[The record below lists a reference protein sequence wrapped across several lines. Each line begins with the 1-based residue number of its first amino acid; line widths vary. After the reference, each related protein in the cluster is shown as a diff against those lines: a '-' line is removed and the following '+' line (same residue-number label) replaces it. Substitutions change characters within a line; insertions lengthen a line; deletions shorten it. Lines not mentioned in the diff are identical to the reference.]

1 MSDEKNRKK
10 PAEKYVGIRDDDCPG
25 PGSSAHRRTRTG
37 VAGGGAGGRPDADG
51 RQLSG

>member
-25 PGSSAHRRTRTG
+25 PGGGAHRLTR
-37 VAGGGAGGRPDADG
+37 AGGEGG
-51 RQLSG
+51 